1 MGLAVDG
8 PVERL
13 LASEEPSIRL
23 KMRRDVLGE
32 EPDAELVEEVRQS
45 PRVRA
50 LISERAHDGTIPH
63 HPYAKWNG
71 AHWVLALLAELGY
84 RSPRGPVAHHP
95 LREQV
100 YAWLLS
106 DYHERRWTRPVAGL
120 PRIHASQE
128 AYAAWALLVL
138 DAADD
143 GVELLIDRL
152 LRTQWP
158 DGGWNCDS
166 SASGRTS
173 AFSESLLPLR
183 ALALHARLTGSDASR
198 AAAER
203 AAEVFL
209 SRRLFRRRSTGDVI
223 AQQYVEL
230 HWPRYWRYDFLFS
243 LVVMREA
250 GFLDDPRCADA
261 LDLLESKR
269 LPDGGYPLEGRWDG
283 SMATPGKRTP
293 VSWGRVDRAR
303 MNEWVTADAFAV
315 LHSAGRL

>member
-1 MGLAVDG
+1 MDSA
-8 PVERL
+8 VERL

-23 KMRRDVLGE
+23 KVRRDVLGE
-32 EPDAELVEEVRQS
+32 EPDAALVEEVRQS
-45 PRVRA
+45 PRVQA
-50 LISERAHDGTIPH
+50 LLSERAPDGTIPH

-84 RSPRGPVAHHP
+84 RPLRGPFAYHP
-95 LREQV
+95 LRGQV

-128 AYAAWALLVL
+128 GYAAWALLAI
-138 DAADD
+138 DAADER
-143 GVELLIDRL
+143 VELLIDRL

-158 DGGWNCDS
+158 DGGWNRDP

-198 AAAER
+198 AAAE
-203 AAEVFL
+203 VFL
-209 SRRLFRRRSTGDVI
+209 SRRLFRRRSTGAVI

-230 HWPRYWRYDFLFS
+230 HWPRYWRYDFLFG
-243 LVVMREA
+243 LVVMRE
-250 GFLDDPRCADA
+250 GGLIDDPRCADA
-261 LDLLESKR
+261 L
-269 LPDGGYPLEGRWDG
+269 
-283 SMATPGKRTP
+283 
-293 VSWGRVDRAR
+293 
-303 MNEWVTADAFAV
+303 TADAFAV
-315 LHSAGRL
+315 LRAAGRV